1 MGVKG
6 SRILKSNNGFEI
18 RRNRLISINF
28 QVQFLVFLRQ
38 KKTFHRSILVVAAC
52 SLREVVLAKSNNL
65 GFMKNQKE
73 FKHRNHYFTGKFSE
87 LDLNFIII

>member
-28 QVQFLVFLRQ
+28 QVQFLTFLRQ
-38 KKTFHRSILVVAAC
+38 KKTFYRSILPDAAC
-52 SLREVVLAKSNNL
+52 SLKEVFLAKSNNL
-65 GFMKNQKE
+65 GLMKNQKK
-73 FKHRNHYFTGKFSE
+73 FKHRHHYFTGKFSE